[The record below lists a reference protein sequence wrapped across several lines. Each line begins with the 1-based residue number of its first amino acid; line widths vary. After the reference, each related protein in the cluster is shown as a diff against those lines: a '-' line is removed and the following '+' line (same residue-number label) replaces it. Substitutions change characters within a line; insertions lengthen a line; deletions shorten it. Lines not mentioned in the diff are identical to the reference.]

1 MTTFFFKLS
10 KKDFIV
16 LTATLASFILILR
29 YSSASALGTKQGLAF
44 CGDILIPSLFPFMV
58 LSSFVVKSG
67 ISERIGKILSKPVK
81 FIFGLPGCTAATIL
95 IGLIGGYPTGPNGI
109 LTLVEDKKIS
119 TLQAQQ
125 MLTFLVCSG
134 PAFTISAIGTK
145 LFKNTYIGLILFS
158 SQIIAS
164 ILIGII
170 SRFFFKTKLIET
182 SENINNNY
190 ELSSSFVWSCNSAC
204 KNMINMCSFVV
215 LFSSF
220 MSILKQS
227 GIINMLSNLL
237 LNLGIPNSLSSSIIL
252 STLEVT
258 GGCISAIKL
267 RAPVEIISFAI
278 GFAGLCVHFQIF
290 SILKNINFSKSK
302 FIIYRFVQGII
313 SAIITHILLISLNP
327 IVERPVFSYTFS
339 APSSDYT
346 VSKGSLALVLLFT
359 YFLCSLTP
367 KLTELKEHL
376 KNKRRHENE
385 RKYKIKDNKKRKFK
399 KTF

>member
-1 MTTFFFKLS
+1 
-10 KKDFIV
+10 
-16 LTATLASFILILR
+16 
-29 YSSASALGTKQGLAF
+29 
-44 CGDILIPSLFPFMV
+44 
-58 LSSFVVKSG
+58 
-67 ISERIGKILSKPVK
+67 
-81 FIFGLPGCTAATIL
+81 
-95 IGLIGGYPTGPNGI
+95 
-109 LTLVEDKKIS
+109 
-119 TLQAQQ
+119 
-125 MLTFLVCSG
+125 
-134 PAFTISAIGTK
+134 
-145 LFKNTYIGLILFS
+145 
-158 SQIIAS
+158 
-164 ILIGII
+164 
-170 SRFFFKTKLIET
+170 
-182 SENINNNY
+182 
-190 ELSSSFVWSCNSAC
+190 
-204 KNMINMCSFVV
+204 
-215 LFSSF
+215 
-220 MSILKQS
+220 
-227 GIINMLSNLL
+227 MLSNLL